1 MKKDFLVSLNDLD
14 TLQDK
19 LWEFCNE
26 HGYYMCSY
34 PVNKTIELWSATE
47 LVANIRIVTL
57 YEPFEIVELI
67 KQR

>member
-14 TLQDK
+14 TLQDR
-19 LWEFCNE
+19 LWEFCKE

-34 PVNKTIELWSATE
+34 PVNKTIELWSTTE